1 MPDVLRVLLAE
12 DDEDDFIIVSGFLKE
27 IRDPRCDIDWAPTYE
42 AAEEQVCQNQHDV
55 YLFDYRLGAKNGLD
69 LLKVAQQHGCVVP
82 IIMLTGQGLD
92 GTDVQAVRAGAA
104 DYLVKGQFDAQLLGR
119 SIRYSIE
126 RKSAETALRVSE
138 ERYRDWIENANDM
151 VFTHDWQGNLTAVNG
166 ATELITGYSRTEL
179 IGMNLADFLT
189 PESAA
194 TLEEMRVRKMSG
206 ERTGAYEITLQSK
219 NGSTITIE
227 VNSRLI
233 GDGQKPVEFQSIG
246 RDITERKAA
255 EQKLREYAQEIEH
268 KTAELASALLAA
280 RDKWSQKR
288 AMQR

>member
-27 IRDPRCDIDWAPTYE
+27 IRDPRFDIDWAPTYE
-42 AAEEQVCQNQHDV
+42 AAEEQVCQNQHDL

-179 IGMNLADFLT
+179 IGMSLADLLT
-189 PESAA
+189 PESAT
-194 TLEEMRVRKMSG
+194 TLEEMRVSKMSG
-206 ERTGAYEITLQSK
+206 ERTGAYEFTLRSK
-219 NGSTITIE
+219 NGSTVVIE

-255 EQKLREYAQEIEH
+255 ERKLREYAQEIEQ
-268 KTAELASALLAA
+268 KSAELASALLAA

-288 AMQR
+288 AIP

>member
-1 MPDVLRVLLAE
+1 MSDRLRVLLAE
-12 DDEDDFIIVSGFLKE
+12 DDEDDYLIVSGLL
-27 IRDPRCDIDWAPTYE
+27 RDIPDPGFDIDWAPTYE
-42 AAEEQVCQNQHDV
+42 AAEEQVCQNQHDL

-92 GTDVQAVRAGAA
+92 GTDVHAVRAGAA

-126 RKSAETALRVSE
+126 RKAAETALRVSE

-179 IGMNLADFLT
+179 NGMNTSNLLT
-189 PESAA
+189 PRPAT
-194 TLEEMRVRKMSG
+194 TLEEMR
-206 ERTGAYEITLQSK
+206 
-219 NGSTITIE
+219 
-227 VNSRLI
+227 
-233 GDGQKPVEFQSIG
+233 
-246 RDITERKAA
+246 
-255 EQKLREYAQEIEH
+255 
-268 KTAELASALLAA
+268 
-280 RDKWSQKR
+280 
-288 AMQR
+288 